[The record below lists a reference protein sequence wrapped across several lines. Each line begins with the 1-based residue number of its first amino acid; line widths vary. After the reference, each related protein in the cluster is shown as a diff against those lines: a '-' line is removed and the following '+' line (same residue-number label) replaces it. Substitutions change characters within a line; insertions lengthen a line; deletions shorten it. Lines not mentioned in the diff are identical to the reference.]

1 MNKTILAG
9 NITQDPQIKMTET
22 GTKIA
27 TTSIAT
33 NEFYKDQSWEKQQ
46 ITEYHN
52 LVAFGKTADLFE
64 NHIKK
69 WQKMLID
76 GKLKTRS
83 WEWDDGV
90 KRYKTDII
98 VEKVEFMGG
107 AKKENITTNDVEDVF
122 GWDPTF

>member
-46 ITEYHN
+46 ITECHN
-52 LVAFGKTADLFE
+52 LVAFGKTADLIE
-64 NHIKK
+64 NHVNKGAK
-69 WQKMLID
+69 LLIEW
-76 GKLKTRS
+76 KLKTRS
-83 WEWDDGV
+83 WDAEDGS
-90 KRYKTDII
+90 KRYKTEVHI
-98 VEKVEFMGG
+98 EKIEFMWGP
-107 AKKENITTNDVEDVF
+107 KKDGITQNDAEEVF
-122 GWDPTF
+122 GDDAF